1 MNTEL
6 YLAKRIVSKKHAKH
20 TFSRPIVA
28 VAIGGIALGIAVMI
42 LSIAIVTGFKNEI
55 TNKVVGFGSHLQI
68 VNFDNNTSY
77 ETYPI
82 SKSQT
87 WLSELKQIEGIE
99 SVNMF
104 ITKAGIAKTEDNLQG
119 VIFKGIDNDFD
130 WKFFKQY
137 LTEGDT
143 LLISDSSRN
152 NGVVVSASIANALKL
167 NVGDSF
173 SAYFIQE
180 PPRMRKFTIIGI
192 YETKLEDLDKIFVL
206 CDIKH
211 LRKLNDWKDDEIT
224 GFEVKIHDFSKI
236 MDMEIEVSR
245 LVGNYLSADG
255 GMIKVKSIVEDYP
268 GIFDW
273 LSLLDINVWVILI
286 LMLSVAGFNMIS
298 GLLVIIL
305 ERVNM
310 IGILK
315 SIGASN
321 VKVAKVFIYVA
332 GFLISRGMLIG
343 NIIGIGLCL
352 LQKYFGI
359 ITLDADSYYVSVV
372 PINLDLI
379 HLLLLNIG
387 SLVITLIMM
396 ILPSM
401 LVSKIS
407 PAETIRFN

>member
-1 MNTEL
+1 MN
-6 YLAKRIVSKKHAKH
+6 S
-20 TFSRPIVA
+20 FSRPIIA
-28 VAIGGIALGIAVMI
+28 VAIGGIAIGFAVII
-42 LSIAIVTGFKNEI
+42 LSIAFVTGFKNEI

-87 WLSELKQIEGIE
+87 WLSELKQIEGVE

-104 ITKAGIAKTEDNLQG
+104 ITKAGIAKTDEDLQG

-224 GFEVKIHDFSKI
+224 GFEVKIQDFSKI
-236 MDMEIEVSR
+236 MDMEIKVSR

>member
-104 ITKAGIAKTEDNLQG
+104 ITKAGIAKTDEDLQG

-224 GFEVKIHDFSKI
+224 GFEVKIQDFSKI
-236 MDMEIEVSR
+236 MDLEIKVSR

>member
-1 MNTEL
+1 LNTEL

-87 WLSELKQIEGIE
+87 WLSELKQIEGVE
-99 SVNMF
+99 TVNMF
-104 ITKAGIAKTEDNLQG
+104 IIKAGIAKTEEDLQG

-236 MDMEIEVSR
+236 MDMEIKVSR

-273 LSLLDINVWVILI
+273 LSLLDINVWVILV

>member
-87 WLSELKQIEGIE
+87 WLSELKQIEGVE

-104 ITKAGIAKTEDNLQG
+104 ITKAGIAKTDEDLQG

-224 GFEVKIHDFSKI
+224 GFEVKIQDFSKT
-236 MDMEIEVSR
+236 MDMEIKVSR

>member
-1 MNTEL
+1 LNTEL

-87 WLSELKQIEGIE
+87 WLSELKQIEGVE

-104 ITKAGIAKTEDNLQG
+104 ITKAGIAKTDEDLQG

-224 GFEVKIHDFSKI
+224 GFEVKIQDFSKI
-236 MDMEIEVSR
+236 MDMEIKVSR

>member
-87 WLSELKQIEGIE
+87 WLSELKQIEGVE

-104 ITKAGIAKTEDNLQG
+104 ITKAGIAKTDEDLQG

-224 GFEVKIHDFSKI
+224 GFEVKIQDFSKI
-236 MDMEIEVSR
+236 MDMEIKVSR

-379 HLLLLNIG
+379 HILLLNIG

>member
-1 MNTEL
+1 MLTH
-6 YLAKRIVSKKHAKH
+6 VC
-20 TFSRPIVA
+20 RPIVA

-87 WLSELKQIEGIE
+87 WLSELKQIEGVE

-104 ITKAGIAKTEDNLQG
+104 ITKAGIAKTDEDLQG

-180 PPRMRKFTIIGI
+180 PPRMRKFTIIG
-192 YETKLEDLDKIFVL
+192 FM
-206 CDIKH
+206 
-211 LRKLNDWKDDEIT
+211 KLN
-224 GFEVKIHDFSKI
+224 
-236 MDMEIEVSR
+236 
-245 LVGNYLSADG
+245 
-255 GMIKVKSIVEDYP
+255 
-268 GIFDW
+268 
-273 LSLLDINVWVILI
+273 
-286 LMLSVAGFNMIS
+286 
-298 GLLVIIL
+298 
-305 ERVNM
+305 
-310 IGILK
+310 
-315 SIGASN
+315 
-321 VKVAKVFIYVA
+321 
-332 GFLISRGMLIG
+332 
-343 NIIGIGLCL
+343 
-352 LQKYFGI
+352 
-359 ITLDADSYYVSVV
+359 
-372 PINLDLI
+372 
-379 HLLLLNIG
+379 
-387 SLVITLIMM
+387 
-396 ILPSM
+396 
-401 LVSKIS
+401 
-407 PAETIRFN
+407 

>member
-1 MNTEL
+1 LNTEL

-87 WLSELKQIEGIE
+87 WLSELKQIEGVE

-104 ITKAGIAKTEDNLQG
+104 ITKAGIAKTDEDLQG

-224 GFEVKIHDFSKI
+224 GFEVKIQDFSKT
-236 MDMEIEVSR
+236 MDMEIKVSR

>member
-1 MNTEL
+1 MN
-6 YLAKRIVSKKHAKH
+6 S
-20 TFSRPIVA
+20 FSRPIVA

-87 WLSELKQIEGIE
+87 WLSELKQIEGVE

-104 ITKAGIAKTEDNLQG
+104 ITKAGIAKTDEDLQG

-224 GFEVKIHDFSKI
+224 GFEVKIQDFSKI
-236 MDMEIEVSR
+236 MDMEIKVSR

-321 VKVAKVFIYVA
+321 VRIAKVFIYVA
-332 GFLISRGMLIG
+332 GFLISRGMIIG

-359 ITLDADSYYVSVV
+359 ISLDPDSYYVAVV
-372 PINLDLI
+372 PININLI
-379 HLLLLNIG
+379 YILLLNIV
-387 SLVITLIMM
+387 SLFITLIMM
-396 ILPSM
+396 VLPSF

>member
-1 MNTEL
+1 M
-6 YLAKRIVSKKHAKH
+6 
-20 TFSRPIVA
+20 
-28 VAIGGIALGIAVMI
+28 
-42 LSIAIVTGFKNEI
+42 
-55 TNKVVGFGSHLQI
+55 QI

-87 WLSELKQIEGIE
+87 WLSELKQIEGVE

-104 ITKAGIAKTEDNLQG
+104 ITKAGIAKTDEDLQG

-224 GFEVKIHDFSKI
+224 GFEVKIQDFSKI
-236 MDMEIEVSR
+236 MDMEIKVSR

>member
-87 WLSELKQIEGIE
+87 WLSELKQIEGVE
-99 SVNMF
+99 TVNMF
-104 ITKAGIAKTEDNLQG
+104 ITKAGIAKTEEDLQG

-224 GFEVKIHDFSKI
+224 GFEVKIQDFSEI
-236 MDMEIEVSR
+236 MDMEIKVSR

-372 PINLDLI
+372 PINLDII

-407 PAETIRFN
+407 PSETIRFN

>member
-87 WLSELKQIEGIE
+87 WLSELKQIEGVE

-104 ITKAGIAKTEDNLQG
+104 ITKAGIAKTDEDLQG

-224 GFEVKIHDFSKI
+224 GFEVKIQDFSKI
-236 MDMEIEVSR
+236 MDMEIKVSR

-321 VKVAKVFIYVA
+321 VRIAKVFIYVA
-332 GFLISRGMLIG
+332 GFLISRGMIIG

>member
-87 WLSELKQIEGIE
+87 WLSELKQIEGVE
-99 SVNMF
+99 TVNMF
-104 ITKAGIAKTEDNLQG
+104 IIKAGIAKTEEDLQG

-236 MDMEIEVSR
+236 MDMEIKVSR

-273 LSLLDINVWVILI
+273 LSLLDINVWVILV

-396 ILPSM
+396 I
-401 LVSKIS
+401 
-407 PAETIRFN
+407 

>member
-87 WLSELKQIEGIE
+87 WLSELKQIEGVE
-99 SVNMF
+99 TVNMF
-104 ITKAGIAKTEDNLQG
+104 IIKAGIAKTEEDLQG

-236 MDMEIEVSR
+236 MDMEIKVSR

-273 LSLLDINVWVILI
+273 LSLLDINVWVILV

>member
-87 WLSELKQIEGIE
+87 WLSELKQIEGVE

-104 ITKAGIAKTEDNLQG
+104 ITKAGIAKTDEDLQG

-224 GFEVKIHDFSKI
+224 GFEVKIQDFSKI
-236 MDMEIEVSR
+236 MDMEIKVSR

-332 GFLISRGMLIG
+332 GFLISRGMIIG

>member
-87 WLSELKQIEGIE
+87 WLSELKQIEGVE

-104 ITKAGIAKTEDNLQG
+104 ITKAGIAKTDEDLQG

-224 GFEVKIHDFSKI
+224 GFEVKIQDFSKI
-236 MDMEIEVSR
+236 MDMEIKVSR

>member
-87 WLSELKQIEGIE
+87 WLSELKQIEGVE

-104 ITKAGIAKTEDNLQG
+104 ITKAGIAKTDEDLQG

-130 WKFFKQY
+130 WKFFKKY

-224 GFEVKIHDFSKI
+224 GFEVKIQDFSKI
-236 MDMEIEVSR
+236 MDMEIKVSR

>member
-224 GFEVKIHDFSKI
+224 GFEVKIQDFSKI
-236 MDMEIEVSR
+236 MDMEIKVSR

>member
-87 WLSELKQIEGIE
+87 WLSELKQIEGVE

-104 ITKAGIAKTEDNLQG
+104 ITKAGIAKTDEDLQG

-224 GFEVKIHDFSKI
+224 GFEVKIQDFSKI
-236 MDMEIEVSR
+236 MDMEIKVSR
-245 LVGNYLSADG
+245 LVGNFLSADG

-379 HLLLLNIG
+379 HILLLNIG

>member
-87 WLSELKQIEGIE
+87 WLSELKQIEGVE
-99 SVNMF
+99 TVNMF
-104 ITKAGIAKTEDNLQG
+104 ITKAGIAKTDEDLQG

-236 MDMEIEVSR
+236 MDMEIKVSR

>member
-1 MNTEL
+1 LNTEL

-87 WLSELKQIEGIE
+87 WLSELKQIEGVE
-99 SVNMF
+99 TVNMF
-104 ITKAGIAKTEDNLQG
+104 IIKAGIAKTEDNLQG

-236 MDMEIEVSR
+236 MDMEIKVSR

-273 LSLLDINVWVILI
+273 LSLLDINVWVILV